1 MTAPSPPGYT
11 EINIVGE
18 VVFLFLVSHGG
29 YFSHIVATPGGRILM
44 LCALFGPFLLSLLL
58 WLLLGLPF
66 FARHRILSSLAVAI
80 FCLVVYRL
88 QPLQYGTFDLM
99 QGFAILI
106 TGFGASFYVFDAAPD
121 SPPLLWLQQRIRRF
135 FRWLAARF
143 F

>member
-1 MTAPSPPGYT
+1 M
-11 EINIVGE
+11 GE

-66 FARHRILSSLAVAI
+66 FARHRFLSSLAVAI

-88 QPLQYGTFDLM
+88 QPLGYGTFDLM
-99 QGFAILI
+99 QGFFILL
-106 TGFGASFYVFDAAPD
+106 GAFGASFYVFDAAPD
-121 SPPLLWLQQRIRRF
+121 SPPLLRLQQRIRRF
-135 FRWLAARF
+135 FGWLISRF

>member
-1 MTAPSPPGYT
+1 M
-11 EINIVGE
+11 
-18 VVFLFLVSHGG
+18 SHGG

-44 LCALFGPFLLSLLL
+44 LCALFLLSLLL

-88 QPLQYGTFDLM
+88 QPLQYGTFDPM

-106 TGFGASFYVFDAAPD
+106 IGFAASFYVFLSAPD